1 LDPVTRDGRK
11 INKMIRC
18 ENVDKVFR
26 QGVKSLKA
34 VDSAGIEVGPGE
46 RVYIHGPSGAG
57 KSTFLH
63 ILGGLSR
70 PTKGK
75 VYAGKEDVYGMSD
88 RKRSA
93 LRNRKF
99 GFIFQFYHLLPELT
113 VLENVMMP
121 AMIKGGWPGRGMRKK
136 AEDLIDAVGM
146 TPRIKH
152 RPGKLSGGEIQ
163 RCAIARALVNEPEFL
178 FCDEPTG
185 NLDSAMREEI
195 YSIIKKLSEVRQM
208 GVVLVSHQEVEK
220 DFFDTEYLMK
230 DGMLERISSPGR
242 NPEDGVRE
250 DKYAKGTIWG

>member
-1 LDPVTRDGRK
+1 ML
-11 INKMIRC
+11 RC

-26 QGVKSLKA
+26 QGVKPVKA
-34 VDSAGIEVGPGE
+34 VSGASLTIDPGE

-57 KSTFLH
+57 KSTLLH

-75 VYAGKEDVYGMSD
+75 VFVGKEDVYGMSD

-93 LRNRKF
+93 LRNRRF

-113 VLENVMMP
+113 VLENVIMP
-121 AMIKGGWPGRGMRKK
+121 AMIKFGRADAVIRGK
-136 AEDLIDAVGM
+136 AEGLIDAVGM
-146 TPRIKH
+146 TARIKH

-163 RCAIARALVNEPEFL
+163 RCAIARALINEPEIL

-195 YSIIKKLSEVRQM
+195 YGIIKKLSEVRKM

-220 DFFDTEYLMK
+220 GFFDAEYFMK
-230 DGMLERISSPGR
+230 DGSVEKPGV
-242 NPEDGVRE
+242 VRADSRE
-250 DKYAKGTIWG
+250 EEIVMDQYVKGKTWG